1 MAGLMGPAPADLRTA
16 VVAAHRQLTPG
27 VGGLG
32 MGTGMMR
39 LTINGRIFNASRTD
53 TVVAAQT
60 VEEWTLLNPRSR
72 GPGNDGPRR
81 SPLVPRPT
89 TQNFANEPS
98 GLHASPELQA

>member
-27 VGGLG
+27 VGGLV
-32 MGTGMMR
+32 
-39 LTINGRIFNASRTD
+39 
-53 TVVAAQT
+53 VVAAQT

-72 GPGNDGPRR
+72 EPGNDGRRR

-98 GLHASPELQA
+98 GLHACPELQA